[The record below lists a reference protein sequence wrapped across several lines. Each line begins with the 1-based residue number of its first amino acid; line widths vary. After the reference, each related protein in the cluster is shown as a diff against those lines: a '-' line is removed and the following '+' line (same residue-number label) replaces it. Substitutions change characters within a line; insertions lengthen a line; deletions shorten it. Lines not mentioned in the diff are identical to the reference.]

1 LLLGVPLWDAL
12 DNKPLSRAPRPVSAH
27 GGIKIG
33 KKTEGNDIVPMVK
46 SMLNDTLDVEDII
59 MESLR
64 DLVKD
69 EVKRHIKQALDKD
82 PTLRKELKEAVNMYL
97 EARAKQIL
105 ATVKLA
111 KGAAKL
117 GLSIMPGDLKK
128 DLSKEVMSILEKEI
142 AQIMDSAL

>member
-1 LLLGVPLWDAL
+1 
-12 DNKPLSRAPRPVSAH
+12 
-27 GGIKIG
+27 
-33 KKTEGNDIVPMVK
+33 MVK
-46 SMLNDTLDVEDII
+46 SMLSDTLDIEDII

-105 ATVKLA
+105 ATVKLG
-111 KGAAKL
+111 KGAVKL

-128 DLSKEVMSILEKEI
+128 DLSKEVLSILEKEI
-142 AQIMDSAL
+142 SQIMDNTL